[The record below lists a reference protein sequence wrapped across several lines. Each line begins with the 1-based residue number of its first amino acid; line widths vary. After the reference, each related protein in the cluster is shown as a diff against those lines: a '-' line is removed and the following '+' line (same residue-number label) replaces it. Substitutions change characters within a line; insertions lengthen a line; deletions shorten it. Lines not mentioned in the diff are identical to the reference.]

1 MGKQYSIPYMKLN
14 KIETFAL
21 QKTLLRKI
29 AIQRLGE
36 NIYKTKDLNPKYIK
50 NSYNPIITRQTAQ

>member
-1 MGKQYSIPYMKLN
+1 MELN

-36 NIYKTKDLNPKYIK
+36 NIYEAKDLNPKYIK
-50 NSYNPIITRQTAQ
+50 NSYNPIITRQKTQ